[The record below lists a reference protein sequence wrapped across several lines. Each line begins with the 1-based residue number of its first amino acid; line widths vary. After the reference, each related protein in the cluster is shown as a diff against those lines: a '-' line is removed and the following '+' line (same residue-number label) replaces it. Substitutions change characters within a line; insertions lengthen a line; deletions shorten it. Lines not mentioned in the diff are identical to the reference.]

1 MKYTSHIQ
9 SFICLIIF
17 LSACGPSQRELAVG
31 KINLAEGII
40 AQGDTAS
47 GLAILDSV
55 SILFPKADFQIEV
68 AKKIKAEVYQQLIDR
83 KKSQL
88 RETEALIAELEP
100 NFIKEKTQYDLY
112 SQYIPVQQEKK
123 RKSNSTFL
131 QVNLDER
138 GELFLSSTYMGK
150 TQLNHNRI
158 KLYDGIV
165 QIESAKI
172 PADDPNS
179 RKNDFLDY
187 KWEKISFT
195 EGRSDS
201 LIQFISKY
209 SELPLKCALFGQ
221 NSYYYFLE
229 KTDIA
234 AIKNGYELSKAI
246 KQRKIIQKEIT
257 ELEKKR
263 S

>member
-9 SFICLIIF
+9 LLVFAIIF
-17 LSACGPSQRELAVG
+17 LSACGPSQQELAVG
-31 KINLAEGII
+31 KINLAEEVI

-55 SILFPKADFQIEV
+55 SMLFPKADFQIEV
-68 AKKIKAEVYQQLIDR
+68 AKKIKTEVYQQLIDR
-83 KKSQL
+83 RKTQL
-88 RETEALIAELEP
+88 EVLDASIAELEQ

-172 PADDPNS
+172 PTDDPNS

-234 AIKNGYELSKAI
+234 AIKNAHELSMAI
-246 KQRKIIQKEIT
+246 KMRKAVLNELS

-263 S
+263 N

>member
-9 SFICLIIF
+9 LLVFAIIF
-17 LSACGPSQRELAVG
+17 LSACCPSQQELAVG
-31 KINLAEGII
+31 KINLAEEVI

-55 SILFPKADFQIEV
+55 SMLFPKADFQIEV
-68 AKKIKAEVYQQLIDR
+68 AKKIKTEVYQQLIDR
-83 KKSQL
+83 RKTQL
-88 RETEALIAELEP
+88 EVLDASIAELEQ

-158 KLYDGIV
+158 KLYDVIV

-172 PADDPNS
+172 PTDDPNS

-234 AIKNGYELSKAI
+234 AIKNAHELSMAI
-246 KQRKIIQKEIT
+246 KMRKAVLNELS

-263 S
+263 N